1 MPPVKKR
8 AKSGT
13 KKKTTAKRGSAKRKS
28 SKSNPLSDIIS
39 RFWSGVA
46 TYTVV
51 GLCVIAIAAFVML
64 AAGGYLSNVG
74 ARVEALTSSVAK
86 SAGFVVGRVSA
97 KGQGEITDREIM
109 EALRD
114 SAQGDILGRSLLN
127 LDAQQLRAQI
137 EALPRVRSAAV
148 QKLWPDTVHVTIIER
163 EPIAMWQDED
173 MIFHLVDRD
182 GVLLD
187 IADDTDQSGLFVISG
202 TKDPRTAIPV
212 LMSLEKFPDLYS
224 RVASIVSVNDRR
236 FDLRFRNDFTAKLP
250 EENIEIALA
259 RLDGLGAGTGR
270 LAETLKYL
278 DLRNPRWAYFQ
289 PKSS

>member
-8 AKSGT
+8 GKSGP
-13 KKKTTAKRGSAKRKS
+13 KKKSPTKRGGARRKS
-28 SKSNPLSDIIS
+28 SKSHPLSEFIS
-39 RFWSGVA
+39 RFWSGLA

-97 KGQGEITDREIM
+97 KGQDDISDREIM

-114 SAQGDILGRSLLN
+114 KVHGDILGRSLLN
-127 LDAQQLRAQI
+127 LDAQKLRAQI
-137 EALPRVRSAAV
+137 ESLPRVRSAAV
-148 QKLWPDTVHVTIIER
+148 QKLWPDTVHITIIER
-163 EPIAMWQDED
+163 EPIAMWQDSD
-173 MIFHLVDRD
+173 LVFHLVDRE
-182 GVLLD
+182 GTILD
-187 IADDTDQSGLFVISG
+187 IADDADQSGLFVISG
-202 TKDPRTAIPV
+202 TTDPESAIPV
-212 LMSLEKFPDLYS
+212 LTSLAKFPDLYS

-250 EENIEIALA
+250 EENIDAALA